1 MLIAIMG
8 NTFDKVIEKRAIH
21 AMETKLSIM
30 SEYSNIISLFNNEPH
45 NFLFV
50 IKPVVDDEEMD
61 ENSWEGGF
69 NFLRKTMFNKIDK
82 LDQSQTKIKNQQM
95 LQASKI
101 RDQIQS
107 AIDK

>member
-21 AMETKLSIM
+21 SMGTKLSIM
-30 SEYSNIISLFNNEPH
+30 SDYANIIRRFENDTN

-50 IKPVVDDEEMD
+50 VKPVIDDEEMED

-69 NFLRKTMFNKIDK
+69 NFLRKIMFNKIDK
-82 LDQSQTKIKNQQM
+82 LDQS
-95 LQASKI
+95 
-101 RDQIQS
+101 
-107 AIDK
+107 